1 MDGMLI
7 VTGLLTLFNGVL
19 AVLTYLI
26 WSTGKT
32 DTRIL
37 QRAYIAVEPGG
48 IHALL
53 TSGDIIGHIAMKN
66 SGHLPARNV
75 SWIIDIKESTSRS
88 RCLGRLLQDEPR
100 GGGNSAATP
109 GLHANCRR
117 KRAGNPPASRQ
128 RRPARAAT

>member
-7 VTGLLTLFNGVL
+7 VTSLLTLFNGVL

-66 SGHLPARNV
+66 SGHLPARNA
-75 SWIIDIKESTSRS
+75 SPK
-88 RCLGRLLQDEPR
+88 LGNRKHWPRARLAQEI
-100 GGGNSAATP
+100 
-109 GLHANCRR
+109 
-117 KRAGNPPASRQ
+117 
-128 RRPARAAT
+128 